1 MNCAEIEEL
10 AGAYALR
17 ALPEETLR
25 EVENHL
31 ADCTRHP
38 DIAALQ
44 AVALGL
50 AAAADEKEPPPAL
63 KARLMDAVRREA
75 AAEGRAAAPAPL
87 RPRGWSWPAW
97 PRLRPYAL
105 AAALALVAAGLLGW
119 NVYLQTSDDGGG
131 EATLIRSLTDGG
143 GARGRIVYVRDEG
156 VAVMTVEGLAS
167 LPDDKTYQVW
177 AISEGRPTGIG
188 LFDVPEG
195 GRASAAMQV
204 DLTAVD
210 VIAVTV
216 EPAGGSP
223 QPTTAPVLSTE
234 I

>member
-25 EVENHL
+25 EVEGHL

-38 DIAALQ
+38 DITALQ
-44 AVALGL
+44 AAALGL

-87 RPRGWSWPAW
+87 RPRGWSW
-97 PRLRPYAL
+97 RPYAL

-156 VAVMTVEGLAS
+156 LAVMTVEGLAS

-188 LFDVPEG
+188 LFDVAEG